1 MSNNLTALAARRAH
15 LIEQCAA
22 QRGYLAAELDAL
34 RSPLS
39 LDSLRARL
47 AGNNKLVLGAAGL
60 ALGLAIMRPKRLM
73 ALAGRGLALF
83 GTVRQ
88 LLPMLTR

>member
-1 MSNNLTALAARRAH
+1 MSNNLKALAARRAH

-22 QRGYLAAELDAL
+22 QRSYLAAEMKAM

-39 LDSLRARL
+39 LDGLRERL
-47 AGNNKLVLGAAGL
+47 AGNSKLALGAAGL
-60 ALGLAIMRPKRLM
+60 ALGLVVMRPKRLM
-73 ALAGRGLALF
+73 ALAARGLALF

-88 LLPMLTR
+88 LLPMLGR

>member
-1 MSNNLTALAARRAH
+1 MSNNLKALAARRAH

-39 LDSLRARL
+39 LAGLRERL
-47 AGNNKLVLGAAGL
+47 AGNSKLVLGAAGL
-60 ALGLAIMRPKRLM
+60 ALGLAVMRPKRLL
-73 ALAGRGLALF
+73 ALGTRGLALF

-88 LLPMLTR
+88 LLPMLSR